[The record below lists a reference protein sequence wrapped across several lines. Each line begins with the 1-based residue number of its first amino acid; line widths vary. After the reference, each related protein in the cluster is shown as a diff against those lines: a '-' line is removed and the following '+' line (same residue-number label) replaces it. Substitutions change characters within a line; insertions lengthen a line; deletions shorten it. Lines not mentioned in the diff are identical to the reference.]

1 MRFHDNLKFL
11 RRKKGFSQ
19 QRLADILGI
28 GRPALNSYERNTQ
41 PNMELLIKMA
51 DHFNVSV
58 DALLRYDLSSMGDF
72 QLSQMF
78 KGLDFDI
85 TGKKLRMLMLTSD
98 QSGNENIEMVSQK
111 AHAGYTNGFEDPD
124 FISTLP
130 KFYLPF
136 LAQNKSYRCFQ
147 LAGDSMLPIEDGS
160 WVTASYLQNW
170 EEIVDGQRYIL
181 VSKNDG
187 IVFKMIYKKIEEEA
201 SLLLVSSNPIY
212 KPYRLHLKEIQ
223 EIWKFETVNS
233 F

>member
-147 LAGDSMLPIEDGS
+147 LAGDSMLPIED
-160 WVTASYLQNW
+160 
-170 EEIVDGQRYIL
+170 
-181 VSKNDG
+181 
-187 IVFKMIYKKIEEEA
+187 
-201 SLLLVSSNPIY
+201 SS
-212 KPYRLHLKEIQ
+212 
-223 EIWKFETVNS
+223 
-233 F
+233 